1 MTKKKKIILI
11 TAISIL
17 LCILAAIG
25 VVWKFNKYSL
35 VLSVTDEM
43 ITLEYGV
50 DKMPEI
56 TALCKGSLINRKGI
70 PVKTT
75 MNGDVDLTKL
85 GDYEVTFTAKYKNLT
100 LSEKRTIKVV
110 DTTPPEIKLVSSPD
124 HYANPVLGYEEEGFT
139 ATDNYDGDLTAQVA
153 REEKDGKIF
162 YTATDSSGN
171 TVTVERT
178 LVYKDVIAP
187 VITLVQGN
195 NIARDKGADFADPGF
210 SAVDECDGDLTSQVT
225 VTGTVDGHTYGT
237 YVLTY
242 TVTDSSGNVGE
253 VKRTVQIADLT
264 KPVISLAGEL
274 KSYIQVGTAYT
285 DPGFSA
291 SDNIDGDITSKVTVS
306 GGVDTSKMGINTITY
321 SVSDAFGNTTTVT
334 RKVYVYRQQASANPI
349 NPGDKVVYL
358 TFDDGPGPYTAR
370 LLNILEKYGVKATFF
385 VTNQKPGYQHI
396 IGETHRRGHTI
407 ALHTLT
413 HNYASL
419 YSSEEAYYQDLFGIR
434 DIVVAQTG
442 VEPTIVRFPGG
453 TNNTVSRKYCSGI
466 MTALSESLSRFGYLY
481 CDWNVSSGDAGGATT
496 AAAVANNVISGIQRH
511 NVSIVLQHDIKSFS
525 VEAVEDILFWG
536 IQNGYTFLPMDE
548 TTPMVHYAPQN

>member
-11 TAISIL
+11 TTISVL

-25 VVWKFNKYSL
+25 TVWKFNKYSL
-35 VLSVTDEM
+35 VLNVPEDV
-43 ITLEYGV
+43 ITIEYGV
-50 DKMPEI
+50 DKLPEI
-56 TALCKGSLINRKGI
+56 TALCKGSLINRKGT

-85 GDYEVTFTAKYKNLT
+85 GDYEVTFTAKYKDLT
-100 LSEKRTIKVV
+100 LSEKRTIKIV

-124 HYANPVLGYEEEGFT
+124 HYANPALGYEEEGFT
-139 ATDNYDGDLTAQVA
+139 ATDNYDGDLTAQVT

-195 NIARDKGADFADPGF
+195 NIARDKGADFAEPGF
-210 SAVDECDGDLTSQVT
+210 SAVDECDGDITSQVS
-225 VTGTVDGHTYGT
+225 VSGTVDGHTYGT

-242 TVTDSSGNVGE
+242 TVTDSSGNVAE

-264 KPVISLAGEL
+264 KPVISLAGDVT
-274 KSYIQVGTAYT
+274 SYIQVGSTYT
-285 DPGFSA
+285 EPGFSA
-291 SDNIDGDITSKVTVS
+291 SDNIDGDITSKVAVS

-334 RKVYVYRQQASANPI
+334 RKVYVYRQQASANPT

-370 LLNILEKYGVKATFF
+370 LLNILDKYGVKATFF

-496 AAAVANNVISGIQRH
+496 ASAVANNVISGIQRH

-536 IQNGYTFLPMDE
+536 IQNGYTFLPMDN